1 MPPNTGKRFS
11 SRDWATTIEIDPAHD
26 IVGFLGYAP
35 KSGIAEPHQLS
46 VNYAMSPDTTR
57 RYVRMR
63 RGDVSWL
70 LLASRRAPLVLGCLK
85 PLFEESQDD
94 LRWEDAV
101 EKLAE
106 MFAEHANHEE
116 FGIAPG
122 EQLAMARAELR
133 DWLKRGLIVE
143 REGRMIATD
152 AMQKVFHFLASLED
166 EHMTSTASR
175 LATVQR
181 EIENLEARLNPDR
194 TRRATHLRKRIAA
207 LEAELA
213 KVEQGD
219 FEVLGGTRAREGI
232 REVYQLALS
241 LRADFRRVEDSYRE
255 ADRQLRQNIVRSD
268 QNRGSVL
275 DLMLDGHDALLKT
288 PEGGVFDGFYQQL
301 SETVELEEMKDRLRS
316 ILASPEAT
324 AALNHRQRADLRW
337 LVPGLVR
344 ESERVIQARARG
356 ERDVRGF
363 IKAGLA
369 GEQHRVGALLND
381 ILEAATDLDWSS
393 TALRRS
399 PGPLPPV
406 AVSIPL
412 LPLVQRLRFKEPGG
426 DDEEDL
432 DLGGT
437 SGRIEDMGDDFWD
450 ALNGLNRMELYR
462 ETLAALET
470 AEHGLTL
477 GELAAALPPSHDLE
491 TLAYWLGLGRETDVA
506 FTDTRE
512 SFELA
517 DGDGLA
523 TRFDVPCI
531 TLEAAAVARVDPE
544 TLG

>member
-1 MPPNTGKRFS
+1 
-11 SRDWATTIEIDPAHD
+11 
-26 IVGFLGYAP
+26 
-35 KSGIAEPHQLS
+35 
-46 VNYAMSPDTTR
+46 
-57 RYVRMR
+57 MR
-63 RGDVSWL
+63 RGNVSWV

-122 EQLAMARAELR
+122 EQVPAARAELR
-133 DWLKRGLIVE
+133 DWLKRGLVVE
-143 REGRMIATD
+143 RDGMLIATD
-152 AMQKVFHFLASLED
+152 ALQKVFHFLDSLED

-194 TRRATHLRKRIAA
+194 SKRAEHLRKRIAA

-213 KVEQGD
+213 RVEQGE
-219 FEVLGGTRAREGI
+219 FEVLGGSRAREGI

-241 LRADFRRVEDSYRE
+241 LRSDFRRVEDSYRA
-255 ADRQLRQNIVRSD
+255 ADRQLRQSIVRSD

-288 PEGGVFDGFYQQL
+288 PEGGVFESFYQQL
-301 SETVELEEMKDRLRS
+301 GEVVELEEMKARLRS
-316 ILASPEAT
+316 ILESPEAA
-324 AALNHRQRADLRW
+324 AALNQRQRADLRW

-381 ILEAATDLDWSS
+381 ILEAATELDWSS
-393 TALRRS
+393 AALRRS

-406 AVSIPL
+406 AVSMPL
-412 LPLVQRLRFKEPGG
+412 LPLVQRLRFKEPDGG
-426 DDEEDL
+426 DDADL
-432 DLGGT
+432 DLSETTG
-437 SGRIEDMGDDFWD
+437 SIEDMSEEFWD
-450 ALNGLNRMELYR
+450 ALDSLDRIALYGD
-462 ETLAALET
+462 TLHALES
-470 AEHGLTL
+470 ANRGLTL
-477 GELAAALPPSHDLE
+477 GELAEALPPTHDLE
-491 TLAYWLGLGRETDVA
+491 TLAYWLGLGRETEA
-506 FTDTRE
+506 EFHEERE
-512 SFELA
+512 VFEIA
-517 DGDGLA
+517 DRNGIA
-523 TRFDVPCI
+523 TRFDVPRV
-531 TLEAAAVARVDPE
+531 TLEAAAVARVEPE